1 MSVLNAW
8 LAKVVTEIINP
19 LILLMSAGAFV
30 VFAWG
35 AFQFIL
41 HAGDASEREKGRK
54 AILWGVIGF
63 AIIFGVYGIL
73 NIALGTVGLDPVQ
86 KISQ

>member
-1 MSVLNAW
+1 MSVLNAF
-8 LAKVVTEIINP
+8 LAKVITQIINP
-19 LILLMSAGAFV
+19 LILLLSAGAFV

-41 HAGDASEREKGRK
+41 HAGDASKREEGRQ

-73 NIALGTVGLDPVQ
+73 NIALATFGLDPVQ